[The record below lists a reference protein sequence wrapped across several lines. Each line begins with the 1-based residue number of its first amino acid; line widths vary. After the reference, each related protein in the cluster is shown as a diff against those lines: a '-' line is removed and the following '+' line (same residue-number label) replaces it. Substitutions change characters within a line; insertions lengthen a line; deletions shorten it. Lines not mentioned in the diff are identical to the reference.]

1 MRKYNWIIFTSFR
14 YLRAR
19 KTNRMLGPSF
29 LAVGGI
35 AIGVMALVSVLGVM
49 NGFQFGFIEDIMNI
63 NSFHIRVNSSNS
75 EIDDDTLKILQNTEG
90 ISSVLPFIDI
100 QTLIKGEYSDFEAVN
115 IRFVP
120 GNIEN
125 YDSSMA
131 KQLNLIEGEFEFQN
145 ENSLILGV
153 QLAARLGVGIDDNI
167 FLVTM
172 EGSNFRNISPSD
184 RSFKISGL
192 FQSGYYNFDRSM
204 GFSIFSN
211 SKLLSTGKEK
221 IIYGVKLK
229 DKYNDK
235 IAVTLIKEKLGE
247 NYTVQSWRDFNSS
260 FFGALRTEKTAMMLV
275 IGLIFIVVGV
285 NIKHSLERSVMEKRE
300 EIGVLMSLG
309 ASSSSI
315 RTIFVIEGFIIG
327 ISGAVIGLV
336 IGFLVTSNINSIF
349 RGMEV
354 FTGFIETLVK
364 VIVSPF
370 TNVNYGI
377 SSVFSVN
384 NFYISEIPV
393 KIVFSEIF
401 YVFIFAILA
410 STWAAYSASKIVS
423 RYKPAEVLRYE

>member
-1 MRKYNWIIFTSFR
+1 
-14 YLRAR
+14 
-19 KTNRMLGPSF
+19 
-29 LAVGGI
+29 
-35 AIGVMALVSVLGVM
+35 
-49 NGFQFGFIEDIMNI
+49 
-63 NSFHIRVNSSNS
+63 
-75 EIDDDTLKILQNTEG
+75 
-90 ISSVLPFIDI
+90 
-100 QTLIKGEYSDFEAVN
+100 
-115 IRFVP
+115 
-120 GNIEN
+120 
-125 YDSSMA
+125 
-131 KQLNLIEGEFEFQN
+131 
-145 ENSLILGV
+145 
-153 QLAARLGVGIDDNI
+153 
-167 FLVTM
+167 M
-172 EGSNFRNISPSD
+172 EGTNFRTISPSD

-211 SKLLSTGKEK
+211 SKLLASGKEK

-229 DKYNDK
+229 DKYKDK
-235 IAVTLIKEKLGE
+235 IAVSLIKEKLGE
-247 NYTVQSWRDFNSS
+247 NYTVQSWREFNSS

-309 ASSSSI
+309 ASSLSI
-315 RTIFVIEGFIIG
+315 RTIFVIEGFLIG

-349 RGMEV
+349 RGMEI
-354 FTGFIETLVK
+354 FTGFIEVLVQA
-364 VIVSPF
+364 IISPF
-370 TNVNYGI
+370 TNVNFGI
-377 SSVFSVN
+377 STVFSVN

-401 YVFIFAILA
+401 YVFIFAVLA